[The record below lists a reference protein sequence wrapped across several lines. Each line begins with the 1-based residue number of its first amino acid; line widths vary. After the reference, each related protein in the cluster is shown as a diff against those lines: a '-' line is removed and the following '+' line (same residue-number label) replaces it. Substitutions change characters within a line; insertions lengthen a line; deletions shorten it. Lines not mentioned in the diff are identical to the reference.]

1 MRMTVGDCQVV
12 SAFKTSPTGGD
23 VGTLG
28 VGDVLPAL
36 VQRDSRRRS
45 APAMASSHP
54 ARSPFNASSRE
65 RMTSSS
71 TSAGTSSPSQP

>member
-12 SAFKTSPTGGD
+12 SASKTSPTGGD

-36 VQRDSRRRS
+36 ASVDPRNILRRQWRLGGRH
-45 APAMASSHP
+45 AATASTAAG
-54 ARSPFNASSRE
+54 ARAS
-65 RMTSSS
+65 
-71 TSAGTSSPSQP
+71 